1 MITQSEQPL
10 ALNLKRNYI
19 IYQVSLA
26 PSLPPEQIFAY
37 ATPDNLEMRSDLQ
50 FCKKVKINVVSKGQK
65 NDIHVKS
72 IQYFQRFFEF
82 YKAVLGYSLE
92 AEAFM
97 FCVFQFQENLMPDA
111 STKSFKTT
119 ISSNIH

>member
-1 MITQSEQPL
+1 MTL
-10 ALNLKRNYI
+10 AFNLKNNYI

-50 FCKKVKINVVSKGQK
+50 FCKKVKIDVVSKGEK

-72 IQYFQRFFEF
+72 IQYFKRFSKF
-82 YKAVLGYSLE
+82 YKAGYFLG
-92 AEAFM
+92 AKAFM
-97 FCVFQFQENLMPDA
+97 FLYF
-111 STKSFKTT
+111 SFGITFA
-119 ISSNIH
+119 